1 MKSKKE
7 VLKGFLRIGKNLYFL
22 PIRNRL
28 GRTEIKS
35 WMIYVLQ
42 LHETESRIWRTEIN
56 FCPLWNSFHSRCRQ
70 TNRMFLSPSLYS
82 CQVIRYG
89 MLLNP

>member
-28 GRTEIKS
+28 GRTEIKK
-35 WMIYVLQ
+35 LDD
-42 LHETESRIWRTEIN
+42 L
-56 FCPLWNSFHSRCRQ
+56 CPAAS
-70 TNRMFLSPSLYS
+70 
-82 CQVIRYG
+82 
-89 MLLNP
+89 